1 MPEDY
6 IIWCGSVLNFRGL
19 SEYRGETPAATQ
31 WSRGLL
37 RGFQENGIGVRG
49 FAPMWDALFP
59 KGRLFPGSVS
69 GLEESIPQTTVPY
82 INLPGIRPA
91 SVAWSLHQRLNRH
104 LSSGHRPLAILN
116 YNPYPHYCRAIEPIA
131 RRHPDIPWVNVVL
144 DLDDP
149 TVDGWIAFK
158 EATAASRG
166 NVFLSWWGYCHAP
179 GDAKLH
185 LDGGWEA
192 TPAPAGPAPACAPSL
207 PPPSA
212 LPKTFI
218 YAGKFAGYGGIG
230 EILDAIRQYPR
241 QNVFFDFYGKG
252 SCEELS
258 QLAASDPRVR
268 LRGFVPDAEL
278 EEACRKAYAFLSPR
292 DLDFQGTRM
301 IFPSKLLFYLK
312 FRKPV
317 LSPLLPGLSPEYESL
332 LIQPTAGW
340 SAAIDRALAMSP
352 VELDAL
358 DTRCGVFLETRAW
371 KRQAARLLTF
381 IQELHG

>member
-19 SEYRGETPAATQ
+19 SQYRGETPAATQ

-59 KGRLFPGSVS
+59 KGRLFPGASDC
-69 GLEESIPQTTVPY
+69 LEESISQTTVPY
-82 INLPGIRPA
+82 INLPGIRPT
-91 SVAWSLHQRLNRH
+91 SVAWSLHQRLHRH
-104 LSSGHRPLAILN
+104 LASGRRPLAILN

-149 TVDGWIAFK
+149 MVDGWVAFK

-185 LDGGWEA
+185 LDGGWEV
-192 TPAPAGPAPACAPSL
+192 APAYSTAAS
-207 PPPSA
+207 SDT
-212 LPKTFI
+212 KTFI

-230 EILDAIRQYPR
+230 EILEAIRGYSRPD
-241 QNVFFDFYGKG
+241 VFFDFYGKG
-252 SCEELS
+252 SCEQLS
-258 QLAASDPRVR
+258 QLAAADPRVR
-268 LRGFVPDAEL
+268 IRGFVPDAEL

-332 LIQPTAGW
+332 LMQPTAGW
-340 SAAIDRALAMSP
+340 GAAIDKALAMTP
-352 VELDAL
+352 ADLAALDA
-358 DTRCGVFLETRAW
+358 RCGAFLETRAW

>member
-1 MPEDY
+1 
-6 IIWCGSVLNFRGL
+6 
-19 SEYRGETPAATQ
+19 
-31 WSRGLL
+31 
-37 RGFQENGIGVRG
+37 
-49 FAPMWDALFP
+49 
-59 KGRLFPGSVS
+59 
-69 GLEESIPQTTVPY
+69 
-82 INLPGIRPA
+82 
-91 SVAWSLHQRLNRH
+91 
-104 LSSGHRPLAILN
+104 LN

-149 TVDGWIAFK
+149 MVDGWVAFK

-179 GDAKLH
+179 GHAKLH
-185 LDGGWEA
+185 LDGGWETA
-192 TPAPAGPAPACAPSL
+192 PAPAPPVAAAPSAPARPF
-207 PPPSA
+207 PPLA
-212 LPKTFI
+212 AQPKTFI

-230 EILDAIRQYPR
+230 EILEAIRGYPR
-241 QNVFFDFYGKG
+241 TDVFFDFYGKG
-252 SCEELS
+252 SCEQLS

-268 LRGFVPDAEL
+268 IRGFVPDAEL

-317 LSPLLPGLSPEYESL
+317 LSPLLPGLSPEYEAL
-332 LIQPTAGW
+332 LLQPTVSWG
-340 SAAIDRALAMSP
+340 AAIDKALAMTP
-352 VELDAL
+352 ADLDAH
-358 DTRCGVFLETRAW
+358 DARCGAFLETRAW

-381 IQELHG
+381 IQELHV